1 MYLGEYEGY
10 VFPADKKIK
19 HKSTYC
25 HNYYYGL
32 HHEEVYAWS
41 DDDNLTEYSIAGLVF
56 AESFTNEGDVL
67 HVYDKFLEM
76 PTAIQS
82 KLDEGGRAIKGD
94 WISVKDAL
102 PPNGSDDWYNIVLT
116 KQRGRTKRVVR
127 VGYWDGYH
135 KRFWGFE
142 APSDYS
148 VTHWMHLPEPPKEV

>member
-10 VFPADKKIK
+10 VFPADKRIK

-32 HHEEVYAWS
+32 HHEEIYAWS

-56 AESFTNEGDVL
+56 AESFADEGDVL
-67 HVYDKFLEM
+67 HVYDEFLEM

-94 WISVKDAL
+94 WISVKEEL
-102 PPNGSDDWYNIVLT
+102 PGPGERVIVSNGGFVCESFLNQYGDWI
-116 KQRGRTKRVVR
+116 RGGARMFFMT
-127 VGYWDGYH
+127 
-135 KRFWGFE
+135 
-142 APSDYS
+142 P
-148 VTHWMHLPEPPKEV
+148 THWMHMPEPPKEENRL

>member
-1 MYLGEYEGY
+1 MYLEEYEGY
-10 VFPADKKIK
+10 VFPADKRIK

-56 AESFTNEGDVL
+56 AESFANEGDVL

-76 PTAIQS
+76 PAAIQS

-94 WISVKDAL
+94 WISVKERL
-102 PPNGSDDWYNIVLT
+102 PGDNAYYLVWRKGW
-116 KQRGRTKRVVR
+116 KRPTIMKCR
-127 VGYWDGYH
+127 S
-135 KRFWGFE
+135 KAGFN
-142 APSDYS
+142 
-148 VTHWMHLPEPPKEV
+148 THMAYGDVSHWTALPEPPKEDNDD